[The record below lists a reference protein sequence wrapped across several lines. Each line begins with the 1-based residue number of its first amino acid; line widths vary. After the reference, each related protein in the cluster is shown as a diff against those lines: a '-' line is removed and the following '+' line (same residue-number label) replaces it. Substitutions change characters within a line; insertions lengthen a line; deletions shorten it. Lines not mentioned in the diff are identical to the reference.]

1 MAVGSANA
9 SDAPTSLSEDAV
21 PLLKAVE
28 IARNHTGAEPLEAER
43 EVEMGQAMYEI
54 KLADKNGEEIKTIID
69 AQTGEVIL
77 SNHRSGH
84 DNDHDDQLENALWLS
99 GISNGKYLSLKEA
112 VQQSESEFGGKL
124 DYLISYSDKFFTED
138 GSNENNN
145 KIWIWEN
152 HSMSK
157 RYNKPIPFG
166 WYAVEYSEGLKTGE
180 VKPVKYFGKELVL
193 FRTESGQASLLDA
206 YCPHLGAHLGHG
218 GIVKGESVSCPFHAW
233 KFDGTGMLTD
243 IPYAKR
249 IPPKVKDKPCIR
261 SYPVVERNQMIWAW
275 YHPNESVAPMWEV
288 DTIEEVGAEGWTEFQ
303 TFDWNIKSIIQETGE
318 NAADIAHF
326 VTVHNVPFMPESEVE
341 MKGHRRST
349 IFDAQTHAV
358 EEDGSVNHTG
368 DNLEAARLESYNVGP
383 GQTYQKFMRL
393 FEVVLMA
400 T

>member
-1 MAVGSANA
+1 
-9 SDAPTSLSEDAV
+9 
-21 PLLKAVE
+21 
-28 IARNHTGAEPLEAER
+28 
-43 EVEMGQAMYEI
+43 
-54 KLADKNGEEIKTIID
+54 
-69 AQTGEVIL
+69 
-77 SNHRSGH
+77 
-84 DNDHDDQLENALWLS
+84 
-99 GISNGKYLSLKEA
+99 
-112 VQQSESEFGGKL
+112 
-124 DYLISYSDKFFTED
+124 
-138 GSNENNN
+138 
-145 KIWIWEN
+145 
-152 HSMSK
+152 MSK

-166 WYAVEYSEGLKTGE
+166 WYAVEYSEDLKVGE
-180 VKPVKYFGKELVL
+180 VKAVKYFGKELVL
-193 FRTESGQASLLDA
+193 FRTESGEAALLDA

-275 YHPNESVAPMWEV
+275 YHPKEEVAPMWEV
-288 DTIEEVGAEGWTEFQ
+288 DVIPEVGAEGWTEFRK
-303 TFDWNIKSIIQETGE
+303 FDWNIKSIIQETGE

-400 T
+400 TVTPVDDQNIHLRFNFTLPTAQSDMKKIYADGFVQELVHQVEQDMPIWENKVYKPTPILCDGDGPIGQYRKWFNQFYDEQELEEANRKDELLATA